1 MVTKTIVSIHWFVST
16 NFQHW
21 RNTWDGI
28 YIATGFRVGHEGTS
42 PSEKIN
48 VHRRKRHRSLILFV
62 HLFYFIL
69 FLMFVLFC
77 VCHGKVTK
85 RKTNKQAKK
94 KTSLLSDYVC
104 HTNPRLLWDIYRWC
118 LKHGS
123 VVIYCSI
130 SAEEYSC

>member
-69 FLMFVLFC
+69 FLLFVLFC

-85 RKTNKQAKK
+85 RKTNKQMDRGRHPTDLTLIS
-94 KTSLLSDYVC
+94 TSSDAHESFHVCIPYEYVHVHMDSRMRT
-104 HTNPRLLWDIYRWC
+104 HT
-118 LKHGS
+118 S
-123 VVIYCSI
+123 
-130 SAEEYSC
+130 